1 MFKNENGE
9 DVYFL
14 SMKIDNDYQVV
25 PMTKEQFDSLNELKP
40 SIANLFDQHTTVAN
54 KITATITQVITRIS
68 HQSNLKHEYSSVLNS
83 CFKKL

>member
-25 PMTKEQFDSLNELKP
+25 PMTKEQFDFLFVKLRAIYNNLPNENEG
-40 SIANLFDQHTTVAN
+40 IN
-54 KITATITQVITRIS
+54 
-68 HQSNLKHEYSSVLNS
+68 
-83 CFKKL
+83 